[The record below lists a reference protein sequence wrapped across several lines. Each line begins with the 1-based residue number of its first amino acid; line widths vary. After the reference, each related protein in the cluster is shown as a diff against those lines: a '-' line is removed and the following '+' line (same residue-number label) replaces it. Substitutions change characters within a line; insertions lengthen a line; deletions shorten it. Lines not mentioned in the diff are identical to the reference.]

1 MLHFTNVQI
10 VERLKRFKWRRSIS
24 KQLSVKLGKGKL
36 ENKFIYVKIAR
47 ADVQLRNAGVYEV
60 ISCLFVVELP

>member
-1 MLHFTNVQI
+1 
-10 VERLKRFKWRRSIS
+10 VEEEYFKTIS

-47 ADVQLRNAGVYEV
+47 ADV
-60 ISCLFVVELP
+60 

>member
-1 MLHFTNVQI
+1 MYRKENCMLHFTNVQI

-47 ADVQLRNAGVYEV
+47 ADV
-60 ISCLFVVELP
+60 